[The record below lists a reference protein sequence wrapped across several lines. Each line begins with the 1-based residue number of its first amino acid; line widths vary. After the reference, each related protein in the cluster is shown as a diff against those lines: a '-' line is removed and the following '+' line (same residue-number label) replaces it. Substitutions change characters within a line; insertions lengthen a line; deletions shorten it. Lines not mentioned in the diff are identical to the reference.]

1 MENTME
7 DSIRLKSLKEKSDSL
22 KYPTKPSLSET
33 KVLGIAHKPPRKA
46 RTARETSR
54 KRSSSVSERFER
66 PIKDK
71 YDYVKPKTMTRVPS
85 ATSRAPDECLDSS
98 MLNSSDAIRQSI
110 YNEWYVK
117 KLAEARAKLRDAQ
130 LRNKDEEE
138 KIAQEKI
145 DKIQKAKL
153 IFDAWSME
161 KEKHL
166 REKRRAMLE
175 MMKKKEEEKE
185 SVEEKKKTADKLF
198 QDWLEKKARD
208 KAISEAEKAKL
219 KRSEQKK
226 TAKSRAG
233 SSKSSSKKAGTPPL
247 PFNAWCKQK
256 EEELNER
263 AKSEA
268 EKRKQRAAE
277 RQNRLKKRAL
287 AEQAYQEW
295 LDKKENQ
302 LERDALNRSRI
313 GSANLNRSLSASMNS
328 IPFYPASKTIPFGK

>member
-1 MENTME
+1 ME

-22 KYPTKPSLSET
+22 KYPTKPALSET
-33 KVLGIAHKPPRKA
+33 KVLGLAPKPPRKA

-66 PIKDK
+66 TIKDK

-138 KIAQEKI
+138 KTAQEKI

-175 MMKKKEEEKE
+175 MIKKKEEEKE
-185 SVEEKKKTADKLF
+185 SVEEKKKAADKLF
-198 QDWLEKKARD
+198 KDWLEKKARD
-208 KAISEAEKAKL
+208 KKSSEDEKAKV

-226 TAKSRAG
+226 MANKSKADNK
-233 SSKSSSKKAGTPPL
+233 SASKQPPL

-256 EEELNER
+256 EDELNER

-302 LERDALNRSRI
+302 LERDALNRSRN
-313 GSANLNRSLSASMNS
+313 GSVNLNRSLSASMNS